1 MMQVQ
6 KKQEVIE
13 LLQQNSVYIK
23 TLGVRSIGLF
33 GSFVRDEATE
43 ASDVDMLVEF
53 ESGQKNYSNYISLA
67 YFLEG
72 IMGRKTELVTKK
84 GLSKYIGPR
93 ILETIE
99 YVPLSA

>member
-1 MMQVQ
+1 MQVQ
-6 KKQEVIE
+6 RKQEVIE
-13 LLQQNSVYIK
+13 LLQQNSTHIK
-23 TLGVRSIGLF
+23 NLGVRAIGLF
-33 GSFVRDEATE
+33 GSFVRDEATA

-53 ESGQKNYSNYISLA
+53 ESGQKNYSNYINLA

-72 IMGRKTELVTKK
+72 IMGRRTELVTKK

-99 YVPLSA
+99 YVPLST

>member
-1 MMQVQ
+1 MQVQ
-6 KKQEVIE
+6 RKQEVIE
-13 LLQQNSVYIK
+13 LLQQNSTHIK
-23 TLGVRSIGLF
+23 NLGVRSIGLF

-53 ESGQKNYSNYISLA
+53 ESGQKNYSNYINLA
-67 YFLEG
+67 YFLDE
-72 IMGRKTELVTKK
+72 IMGRRTELVTKK

-99 YVPLSA
+99 YVSLSA